1 MSIPNDKFCVC
12 NKKGTFIVI
21 NIDFL
26 LTCFLYSVTL
36 SMCVLKKGMVFEEN
50 WDLKVKAVAKMSFL
64 VCLFAL
70 YSQKYVPVLVV

>member
-1 MSIPNDKFCVC
+1 MLFVQRHSVNVC
-12 NKKGTFIVI
+12 TE
-21 NIDFL
+21 
-26 LTCFLYSVTL
+26 SR
-36 SMCVLKKGMVFEEN
+36 VLFFGEN